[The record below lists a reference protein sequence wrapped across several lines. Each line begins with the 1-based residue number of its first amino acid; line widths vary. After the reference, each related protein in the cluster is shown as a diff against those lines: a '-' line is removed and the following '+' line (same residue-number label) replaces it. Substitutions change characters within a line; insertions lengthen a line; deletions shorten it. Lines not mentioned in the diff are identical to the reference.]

1 MDTHSIRLASSNT
14 IEMGVPVE
22 DGSDPT
28 SQGNASGPP
37 SNDYDPKYIEYIM
50 PAADRAV
57 LDNYL
62 AQSRPISPFPDAINN
77 PNQDGI
83 DPGPDP
89 SDMENGVNGNGE
101 PPPLAMNNLE
111 VAAMPDD
118 PDLALFDMDNI
129 GNGNGEPP
137 YGGMENLEVA
147 ARPDSP
153 NPGPFD
159 IEDVGNGNGAPP
171 IWGMQNLEGA
181 AMPDHPNPAPLDVA
195 PRPLS
200 PLQWDADTRQR
211 FEMWHEETIV
221 EPALQKGVAQP
232 DVQVEADYPPPPPVQ
247 RIAAS
252 SSAREN
258 THPPPDPTRPAPSWW
273 PEFQRF
279 FRTTTRP
286 HDPMPVFEWWYPEIP
301 GWSSAIPAPPRR
313 KRGRP
318 RKNPHLPPPL
328 PKKPRR
334 DQGPPGPEPGQG
346 GGIAV

>member
-1 MDTHSIRLASSNT
+1 MNTNSIRLASSNT
-14 IEMGVPVE
+14 ITMGVPVE
-22 DGSDPT
+22 DGSDPA
-28 SQGNASGPP
+28 SQGNASGPA
-37 SNDYDPKYIEYIM
+37 SNDYDPEEFPILS
-50 PAADRAV
+50 AADRAV
-57 LDNYL
+57 LDNL
-62 AQSRPISPFPDAINN
+62 FDQSQSTSPVPDAINN
-77 PNQDGI
+77 PNPDGI
-83 DPGPDP
+83 DPDPDP
-89 SDMENGVNGNGE
+89 SDVDNVANGNGE
-101 PPPLAMNNLE
+101 PPYGGIENLE
-111 VAAMPDD
+111 VAARPDN

-129 GNGNGEPP
+129 
-137 YGGMENLEVA
+137 
-147 ARPDSP
+147 
-153 NPGPFD
+153 
-159 IEDVGNGNGAPP
+159 GNGNGAPP

-221 EPALQKGVAQP
+221 EPALQKGAAQP
-232 DVQVEADYPPPPPVQ
+232 DVQMEADYPPPPPVQ

-286 HDPMPVFEWWYPEIP
+286 HDPMPVCEWWYPEIP

>member
-1 MDTHSIRLASSNT
+1 MNTHSIRSASSNT

-28 SQGNASGPP
+28 SQGNASGPA
-37 SNDYDPKYIEYIM
+37 SNDYDPEYLEYII

-57 LDNYL
+57 LDNHL
-62 AQSRPISPFPDAINN
+62 AQSRPMSPVPDAINN
-77 PNQDGI
+77 PNRDGI
-83 DPGPDP
+83 DPGFDLL
-89 SDMENGVNGNGE
+89 DVENGVNGNGE
-101 PPPLAMNNLE
+101 PPPLNMDNPE

-129 GNGNGEPP
+129 ANGNGEQP

-147 ARPDSP
+147 A
-153 NPGPFD
+153 
-159 IEDVGNGNGAPP
+159 
-171 IWGMQNLEGA
+171 
-181 AMPDHPNPAPLDVA
+181 MPDDPNPAPLDVA

-211 FEMWHEETIV
+211 FEMWHQQTIV
-221 EPALQKGVAQP
+221 EPALQKGAAQP
-232 DVQVEADYPPPPPVQ
+232 DVQMEEDYPPPPPVQ
-247 RIAAS
+247 RNAAS

-279 FRTTTRP
+279 FRTTRLP
-286 HDPMPVFEWWYPEIP
+286 HDPMPVCEWWYPEIP

-328 PKKPRR
+328 PKKPRG